1 VLQVVFSPIPYGRH
15 TRSDI
20 EIAETRG
27 QQAATTAPQAKDE
40 LEQVAGNAEDEIG
53 ESIANIREK
62 ELLAF
67 GEGSKSL
74 LGVFG
79 PILVQICGSPHK
91 YKVAIITSAQWVLAH
106 QALEPHA
113 ESSSVIIAEQVPL
126 RQLGVLRRQSSSTL
140 QNT

>member
-1 VLQVVFSPIPYGRH
+1 MPNVQDLTF
-15 TRSDI
+15 

-27 QQAATTAPQAKDE
+27 QQTAAAAAQAKDE

-74 LGVFG
+74 LGIFG

-91 YKVAIITSAQWVLAH
+91 YKVSFIALTQWVLAH
-106 QALEPHA
+106 QALESYV
-113 ESSSVIIAEQVPL
+113 ESGSVIVTEQVPL
-126 RQLGVLRRQSSSTL
+126 RQFGVLRGQPSSTV